1 MKSIRKLPQ
10 DVIGRIAAGEV
21 VERPEAVV
29 KELVEN
35 SCDAGATSITV
46 EIKNG
51 GLDYIRVI
59 DNGSGIAEEDAVMAF
74 EKNATSK
81 LSKAEQLFSLNTL
94 GFRGEALHSIAA
106 VSRVILLSRTEEAQ
120 SGIRVINTG
129 GNIDSIEECACA
141 KGTSITVED
150 LFFNVP
156 VRRGFMKKP
165 ATEAGYVA
173 DLMRLMILANPNIS
187 FRFKLDGK
195 TVYFSSGDG
204 KLDSAFIAVYGIQTY
219 KLMKKISY
227 NESGIIIDGLI
238 GVGELSR
245 GNRSHQSFFINS
257 RAIRSDIISSAME
270 DAARQ
275 RVMIGRFPI
284 CCINIVT
291 PLNFVDVNVHP
302 NKWEV
307 RFSDEKKLKDAV
319 YYAVEDALK
328 EGMAS
333 AEPAPMFIDREKAV
347 PPPARIKEVSVEP
360 KTQYAPSES
369 RAIKQN
375 TYMSVQ
381 DPAWNM
387 VIEKAPVAPMKQEP
401 IIEIKQETLIEKKD
415 EIIIHGS
422 VFNTYI
428 IFEAGDTLY
437 ICDQHAMHE
446 RILFERLTKQYD
458 TGAIS
463 QMLLS
468 PIAIRLTIKQYSV
481 FLEHQALLASIGY
494 DAEDFGEQTRRLH
507 SVPVILGEPEAERS
521 FRDAID
527 MLETSGNIS
536 DDKAFERLLYR
547 ACRYAVK
554 GGDELSKD
562 EMRAMLE
569 EMINRDLIPTCPHG
583 RPIILKISR
592 KELEK
597 RFGRI
602 QP

>member
-46 EIKNG
+46 EIKSG

-106 VSRVILLSRTEEAQ
+106 VSRVTLLSRTEEAQ

-173 DLMRLMILANPNIS
+173 DLMRLMILANPSIS

-227 NESGIIIDGLI
+227 NESGILIDGLI

-245 GNRSHQSFFINS
+245 GNRSHQSFFVNS
-257 RAIRSDIISSAME
+257 RAIRSDTISSAME

-284 CCINIVT
+284 CCISITT

-319 YYAVEDALK
+319 YFAVEDALK

-333 AEPAPMFIDREKAV
+333 AEPAPMFLDRERAMPKAQV
-347 PPPARIKEVSVEP
+347 KEVYAEP
-360 KTQYAPSES
+360 KQNHMPSKS
-369 RAIKQN
+369 STIKQN

-387 VIEKAPVAPMKQEP
+387 VIEKAPVAPVKQEP
-401 IIEIKQETLIEKKD
+401 ITEIKQETLIEKKE

-422 VFNTYI
+422 AFNTYI

-494 DAEDFGEQTRRLH
+494 DAEDFGEQTIRLH
-507 SVPVILGEPEAERS
+507 SVPVILGEPEAERG

-527 MLETSGNIS
+527 MLETSGNIL
-536 DDKAFERLLYR
+536 DDKAFESLLYR

-569 EMINRDLIPTCPHG
+569 EMINRDLMPTCPHG

>member
-35 SCDAGATSITV
+35 SCDAGATSVTV
-46 EIKNG
+46 EIKSG

-106 VSRVILLSRTEEAQ
+106 VSRVTLLSRTEEAQ

-156 VRRGFMKKP
+156 VRRGFMKNP
-165 ATEAGYVA
+165 QRGYVA

-227 NESGIIIDGLI
+227 NESGILIDGLI

-245 GNRSHQSFFINS
+245 GNRSHQSFFVNS
-257 RAIRSDIISSAME
+257 RAIRSDTISSAME

-284 CCINIVT
+284 CCISITT

-319 YYAVEDALK
+319 YFAVEDALK

-333 AEPAPMFIDREKAV
+333 AEPAPMFLDRERAMPKAQ
-347 PPPARIKEVSVEP
+347 IKEVSVEP

-381 DPAWNM
+381 DPAWTIDAK
-387 VIEKAPVAPMKQEP
+387 IELPASIQQEP
-401 IIEIKQETLIEKKD
+401 IIEIKQETLIDKKED
-415 EIIIHGS
+415 IIIHGS
-422 VFNTYI
+422 AFNTYI
-428 IFEAGDTLY
+428 IFEAGDELY

-481 FLEHQALLASIGY
+481 FLEHQAMLAAIGY
-494 DAEDFGEQTRRLH
+494 DAEDFGEQTIRLH

-536 DDKAFERLLYR
+536 DDKAFERLLYT

-569 EMINRDLIPTCPHG
+569 EMINRDLMPTCPHG

>member
-1 MKSIRKLPQ
+1 MKSIHKLPQ

-35 SCDAGATSITV
+35 SCDASATSITV
-46 EIKNG
+46 EIKSG

-59 DNGSGIAEEDAVMAF
+59 DNGSGIAEEDAIMAF

-106 VSRVILLSRTEEAQ
+106 VSRVTLLSRTEEAQ

-173 DLMRLMILANPNIS
+173 DLMRLMMLANPNIS

-227 NESGIIIDGLI
+227 NESGILIDGLI

-284 CCINIVT
+284 CCISITT

-328 EGMAS
+328 EGMS
-333 AEPAPMFIDREKAV
+333 SVEPAPMFLDRERAMPKAQ
-347 PPPARIKEVSVEP
+347 IKEVSTEP

-381 DPAWNM
+381 DPAWDM

-401 IIEIKQETLIEKKD
+401 IIEIKQETLIDKKED
-415 EIIIHGS
+415 IIIHGS
-422 VFNTYI
+422 AFNTYI

-494 DAEDFGEQTRRLH
+494 DAEDFGEQTIRLH
-507 SVPVILGEPEAERS
+507 SVPIILGEPEAERS

-569 EMINRDLIPTCPHG
+569 EMINRDLMPTCPHG